1 MKTTISKLIA
11 VALCLTTL
19 GASAQQVRSTYF
31 LERTPF
37 RYTMNPALMPDYG
50 FLALPGLGGIN
61 FSTQSNFGIK
71 DFLYPSTINSNEL
84 VTFMSPQVDTKKF
97 LRGLNNKSRIGA
109 KADVN
114 ILSFGFF
121 GKKGSFNALDIG
133 LKVPQAGAYIP
144 RDLFAFAKDLGNP
157 SQTKPYDISNMR
169 VRASAYLDLG
179 LTHSRRINDRLTVG
193 AKLKFLLGV
202 ADIDANIDNMQVRIG
217 GDRIYAKASGKAN
230 LSVPKWINF
239 QKDKDGNLALGDF
252 EMDFDKILSS
262 PLGGFGAGVDLGA
275 TYQLLD
281 KLTLSAAIVDL
292 GFICWNNNTVCQ
304 TPVAEYEFTGF
315 EDLTADDVFSDE
327 MDRLESIFE
336 KVTEFAPTSEGQKR
350 TTMLNA
356 TMNLGAEYKLFK
368 ELSFGLLNST
378 HFDRDWVWNELM
390 LAINVRPVKWIN
402 LSFTGSVS
410 DYGMS
415 WGGALAISPGG
426 VTLYLATDYMIGKVS
441 KPYPI
446 SDGFNMPLPIS
457 HVNLNVN
464 FGLVFPL
471 GKNPALKNPVPQM
484 ALN

>member
-1 MKTTISKLIA
+1 MKTTISKLFA
-11 VALCLTTL
+11 VALCLMTL

-50 FLALPGLGGIN
+50 FLALPGLGGVN
-61 FSTQSNFGIK
+61 FSTQSNFGMK
-71 DFLYPSTINSNEL
+71 DFLYPSKTNSNEL
-84 VTFMSPQVDTKKF
+84 VTFMSPQVDAKKF
-97 LRGLNNKSRIGA
+97 LRGLNKQNRIGA
-109 KADVN
+109 KVDVN

-121 GKKGSFNALDIG
+121 GKKGSFNAVEIG

-157 SQTKPYDISNMR
+157 SQTEPYDISNMR

-179 LTHSRRINDRLTVG
+179 YTHSRRINDRLTVG

-202 ADIDANIDNMQVRIG
+202 ADIDANINNMQVRIG
-217 GDRIYAKASGKAN
+217 DDRIYAKASGKAN
-230 LSVPKWINF
+230 FSIPKWIKF
-239 QKDKDGNLALGDF
+239 GKDKDGNISISDF
-252 EMDFDKILSS
+252 DIDSDKILSS
-262 PLGGFGAGVDLGA
+262 PLGGFGAGIDLGA
-275 TYQLLD
+275 TYRLLD
-281 KLTLSAAIVDL
+281 KLTLSAAIIDL
-292 GFICWNNNTVCQ
+292 GFISWNNNTVCQ
-304 TPVAEYEFTGF
+304 TPIAEYEFKGF
-315 EDLTADDVFSDE
+315 EDLTADNAFSDE

-336 KVTEFAPTSEGQKR
+336 KVTEFIPTAEAQTR

-356 TMNLGAEYKLFK
+356 TLNFGAEYKLFK
-368 ELSFGLLNST
+368 QLSFGLLNST
-378 HFDRDWVWNELM
+378 HFDRDLVWNELM

-410 DYGMS
+410 DYGTS

-426 VTLYLATDYMIGKVS
+426 CTLYIATDYMIGRVS

-446 SDGFNMPLPIS
+446 SSGFNLPLPLN
-457 HVNLNVN
+457 HMNLNCN

-471 GKNPALKNPVPQM
+471 GKNPALKKPVSRM
-484 ALN
+484 L